1 MESVNNNIFKR
12 LIHKIT
18 KGWKETWADNYK
30 PLYLLGGLFFIV
42 LFFVVLYTNIKG
54 GFFHINSDDVLQYY
68 PYINNFFTKL
78 KEGKLSLYDTTL
90 FGGTSWFSGIY
101 YIPLDIFTFVAFI
114 LSFIMEAEKAYAITN
129 FLRPA
134 CGALLLYYVLARK
147 GMNNKTAFIAGLILF
162 VGGMT
167 ESYYIFPVFLG
178 ICFYAPLAMLVVDL
192 LIEKKVVVY
201 EFY

>member
-1 MESVNNNIFKR
+1 MESIINNFLKK
-12 LIHKIT
+12 LIYKT
-18 KGWKETWADNYK
+18 NKLWKEIWSDKFK
-30 PLYLLGGLFFIV
+30 PLYLLAIIFFVLLFFI
-42 LFFVVLYTNIKG
+42 VLYTNIKG

-114 LSFIMEAEKAYAITN
+114 LSYIMEAEKAYAITN

-134 CGALLLYYVLARK
+134 CGALLLYYVLIRK
-147 GMNNKTAFIAGLILF
+147 NMNNKTA
-162 VGGMT
+162 
-167 ESYYIFPVFLG
+167 
-178 ICFYAPLAMLVVDL
+178 
-192 LIEKKVVVY
+192 
-201 EFY
+201 